1 MIIKIHQKSERNYV
15 AFFPSILKQTLVLF
29 FFLLSTQNFAQQET
43 KPRSLGIHGGIN
55 SSLLDDALGP
65 SFSFHY
71 AIRTDKVLQ
80 IESMLF
86 FDSNS
91 GESFMSGSS
100 QKSSGIGLAAGLR
113 INVLP
118 NRNWNP
124 SLVIMPGIMQSSERI
139 NGRELSEV
147 SGAICLGL
155 SNTFQGKHMVTL
167 GINQGEN
174 ISAAYI
180 KYGFWF

>member
-1 MIIKIHQKSERNYV
+1 MKIKINQKSERNYV
-15 AFFPSILKQTLVLF
+15 TFFPIILKQTLLILF
-29 FFLLSTQNFAQQET
+29 FLWSSQIIAQQET
-43 KPRSLGIHGGIN
+43 KSRSFGIHGGIN
-55 SSLLDDALGP
+55 SSLLDDAFGP

-80 IESMLF
+80 IESLLF

-91 GESFMSGSS
+91 GKSFMSGSS
-100 QKSSGIGLAAGLR
+100 QTSSGIGLAAGLR

-118 NRNWNP
+118 NRNCNP

-139 NGRELSEV
+139 NGRELSGV

-155 SNTFQGKHMVTL
+155 SNTFHGKHMGTL

-180 KYGFWF
+180 KYGYWF